1 MSDSRGRVKGQVQ
14 SRVGR
19 APPMA
24 RRLAAFVY
32 EGLLVF
38 GVLVISGYL
47 YSSLTQQRHALQG
60 LHGLQVFE
68 FGVLGLY
75 FCWFWCHGGQTVA
88 MKTWNIRLVSAHG
101 TAVSVR
107 QAVMR
112 YVMCWVWFL
121 PALAVLAW
129 SGRLDGLQ
137 TVGALTTGIFAYAA
151 LAQWRE
157 DKQFL
162 HDVLAGTQLLDV
174 RPANFEAQP

>member
-75 FCWFWCHGGQTVA
+75 FCWFW
-88 MKTWNIRLVSAHG
+88 
-101 TAVSVR
+101 
-107 QAVMR
+107 
-112 YVMCWVWFL
+112 
-121 PALAVLAW
+121 
-129 SGRLDGLQ
+129 
-137 TVGALTTGIFAYAA
+137 
-151 LAQWRE
+151 
-157 DKQFL
+157 
-162 HDVLAGTQLLDV
+162 
-174 RPANFEAQP
+174 

>member
-1 MSDSRGRVKGQVQ
+1 MSDSQGRVQT
-14 SRVGR
+14 SIGR
-19 APPMA
+19 APPMK

-60 LHGLQVFE
+60 LHGLQIFE
-68 FGVLGLY
+68 FAVLGLY

-88 MKTWNIRLVSAHG
+88 MKTWHIRLVNAHG
-101 TAVSVR
+101 AAVSAR
-107 QAVMR
+107 QALMR
-112 YVMCWVWFL
+112 YVLCWVWFL

-137 TVGALTTGIFAYAA
+137 TVGALTTGILAYAA

-162 HDVLAGTQLLDV
+162 HDVLAGTRLLDV
-174 RPANFEAQP
+174 RPVKIETQP